1 MRERPHTHTCV
12 SPHTH
17 THTHEHPQIHT
28 CTHACLLTNVH
39 TGKHT
44 STSTHM
50 HTHRETLMDTLS
62 CTHACTCISTD
73 KCTNICTHNTC
84 AHGQTH
90 RHTWK
95 LVHTHMHTRG
105 GFQEPARR
113 SQKQKESDI
122 FQVTGSHGVGSVRPS
137 APSWAL
143 EGTSS
148 CSPSPL
154 GRHTQLR

>member
-1 MRERPHTHTCV
+1 MHTCMYM
-12 SPHTH
+12 HKH
-17 THTHEHPQIHT
+17 RQMHEYMYTQYM
-28 CTHACLLTNVH
+28 CTWANTQ
-39 TGKHT
+39 
-44 STSTHM
+44 
-50 HTHRETLMDTLS
+50 DTW
-62 CTHACTCISTD
+62 
-73 KCTNICTHNTC
+73 
-84 AHGQTH
+84 Q
-90 RHTWK
+90 

-122 FQVTGSHGVGSVRPS
+122 FRVTGSRGVGSVRPS

-154 GRHTQLR
+154 GRHTQPR